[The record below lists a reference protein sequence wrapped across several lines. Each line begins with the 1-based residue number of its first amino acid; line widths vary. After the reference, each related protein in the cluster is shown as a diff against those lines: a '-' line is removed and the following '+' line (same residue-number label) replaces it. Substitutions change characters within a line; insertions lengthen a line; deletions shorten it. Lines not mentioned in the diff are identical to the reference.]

1 MIVGRKY
8 CRTECV
14 RLQISFTTV
23 LLLTVKT
30 LSAILLC
37 SSRMQPRNDLG
48 AEAAFDGT
56 KLKIGVMASAVP
68 VSLCGRPA
76 EGL

>member
-8 CRTECV
+8 CRTECSTSGFFHYSTATHREDSV
-14 RLQISFTTV
+14 SYPSLFIADAASKRF
-23 LLLTVKT
+23 
-30 LSAILLC
+30 
-37 SSRMQPRNDLG
+37 G

-56 KLKIGVMASAVP
+56 KLKIGVMDSAVP